1 MQGTGYREGTLPVP
15 YNLYSLPTM
24 PLLQG
29 LAAIALWST
38 LASLTALAGPVPPF
52 QLAALTFGIGSV
64 AGAFGT
70 MATGRPLSELVSAP
84 PGAIVL
90 GVAGLLGY
98 HALYFYALQTAP
110 PIEANV
116 VNYLWPLLIV
126 LFSALLPATAGG
138 RRLTLWHLTGAMV
151 GFAGALI
158 ALAGPG
164 GMPNSGTLS
173 SGHLAALG
181 AAIVWAAYSVAS
193 RLYRDVPSSSVVTA
207 SALTAAGAFLI
218 HLLVETPRW
227 PEEALGWMAIAAMG
241 LGPVGL
247 AFTLWDG
254 AVKHGD
260 IRLVGV
266 VSYATPLL
274 SNALLAGLGL
284 GRAGPMLW
292 LAVVLV
298 TFGAVLAARETLLRN
313 AR

>member
-1 MQGTGYREGTLPVP
+1 MSSSPL
-15 YNLYSLPTM
+15 

-29 LAAIALWST
+29 LAAIVLWST
-38 LASLTALAGPVPPF
+38 LASLTALAGPIPPF
-52 QLAALTFGIGSV
+52 QLAAMTFGIGAV
-64 AGAFGT
+64 AGALGVW
-70 MATGRPLSELVSAP
+70 ATGRPMVEIVSAP
-84 PGAIVL
+84 AGAVAL

-98 HALYFYALQTAP
+98 HALYFFALQTAP
-110 PIEANV
+110 AIEANV

-126 LFSALLPATAGG
+126 LFSAALPASAGG
-138 RRLTLWHLTGAMV
+138 QRLTVWHVAGALV

-158 ALAGPG
+158 ALAGPATVPRSAALG
-164 GMPNSGTLS
+164 

-193 RLYRDVPSSSVVTA
+193 RTYQEVPSASVVAA
-207 SALTAAGAFLI
+207 SALTAVGALLI

-227 PEEALGWMAIAAMG
+227 PDGALGWAVVAAMG

-247 AFTLWDG
+247 AFTLWDS

-274 SNALLAGLGL
+274 SNALLAALGL
-284 GRAGPMLW
+284 GRPGPLLW

-298 TFGAVLAARETLLRN
+298 TLGAVLAARETLFRR

>member
-1 MQGTGYREGTLPVP
+1 
-15 YNLYSLPTM
+15 M

-38 LASLTALAGPVPPF
+38 LASLTALAGPIPPF
-52 QLAALTFGIGSV
+52 QLAAMTFAIGAV
-64 AGAFGT
+64 AGAVGVI
-70 MATGRPLSELVSAP
+70 ATGRPAAEIVSAP
-84 PGAIVL
+84 GGAIAL
-90 GVAGLLGY
+90 AVAGLLGY
-98 HALYFYALQTAP
+98 HALYFYALQSAP

-126 LFSALLPATAGG
+126 LFCAALPASAGG
-138 RRLTLWHLTGAMV
+138 QRLTGWHVAGALV

-158 ALAGPG
+158 ALAGPATI
-164 GMPNSGTLS
+164 PSEGTLGR
-173 SGHLAALG
+173 GHLAALG
-181 AAIVWAAYSVAS
+181 AAIVWAGYSVAS
-193 RLYRDVPSSSVVTA
+193 RLYRQVPSASVVA
-207 SALTAAGAFLI
+207 ACALTAVGALLI

-227 PEEALGWMAIAAMG
+227 PDGAASWAVILAMG

-247 AFTLWDG
+247 AFTLWDS

-266 VSYATPLL
+266 VSYATPLF

-298 TFGAVLAARETLLRN
+298 TAGAVMAAKETLFGG